1 MPTIDD
7 SIDILDYAVAQLKFF
22 CLTFENETFINAT
35 SEAECLGAALTL
47 DGIVERL
54 R

>member
-1 MPTIDD
+1 MPTIED
-7 SIDILDYAVAQLKFF
+7 SVDILNYAAAQLQFF
-22 CLTFENETFINAT
+22 RLTFENETFINAT